1 MFEGYFFLAVKTPL
15 NYLEIEVTIVI
26 IQMTSV
32 LVMTR
37 WSGDK
42 KTNITG
48 TAHKNLLSLTFG
60 FHINSINLNN
70 LISKSKSTI

>member
-1 MFEGYFFLAVKTPL
+1 MKVSR
-15 NYLEIEVTIVI
+15 YLEVEVAIIV
-26 IQMTSV
+26 IQMTSI

-48 TAHKNLLSLTFG
+48 AAHENLLSLTFG
-60 FHINSINLNN
+60 FHIDSIDLND
-70 LISKSKSTI
+70 LITQS